1 MLKEISKIIGLPYE
15 EANPLAQEHLRR
27 IAMKLP
33 RDGFIPSL
41 DNKQF
46 VEMVL
51 TAQEEVHREGLLAI
65 QSMANQLAAPPVE
78 KKFKIKR
85 TPKGSRIKVAAANGV
100 RYSFGPVWNES
111 VAKGKGIAVAPANRE
126 KLNHQ
131 ALLVGIADPE
141 KMDAKALCAAIA
153 ATF

>member
-1 MLKEISKIIGLPYE
+1 MLKEIAKITGLPFD
-15 EANPLAQEHLRR
+15 EANPLSQERLRR
-27 IAMKLP
+27 ISMKLP

-46 VEMVL
+46 VKMVL
-51 TAQEEVHREGLLAI
+51 AAEEAVNKEGLLAI
-65 QSMANQLAAPPVE
+65 QSMVAQLAAPPAE

-85 TPKGSRIKVAAANGV
+85 SPKGARIKVAAANGV
-100 RYSFGPVWNES
+100 RFSFGPVWNES
-111 VAKGKGIAVAPANRE
+111 VAKGKGIATAEANRE

-131 ALLVGIADPE
+131 ALLAGIADPE
-141 KMDAKALCAAIA
+141 KMDVKALCAAIA